1 MKPYCKIP
9 LGQARVGSDQGE
21 FMKLFN
27 YCRYSTQIALCGLL
41 LATGL
46 WGCESQD
53 PARQMAPIKKNIPL
67 KTVVLGIEGMVCD
80 ACAQSISTAL
90 LKLNGVQECTTSF
103 AEKSA
108 RIAFAP
114 EKIQIEEISLTVQS
128 LGYQPG
134 SVRTS
139 GEPTKRPPAVGG
151 PPMAKDSAS
160 PAP

>member
-9 LGQARVGSDQGE
+9 LGQARVGADQGE

-53 PARQMAPIKKNIPL
+53 SARHMAPVKTETPM
-67 KTVVLGIEGMVCD
+67 KTVVLAIGGMVCD
-80 ACAQSISTAL
+80 ACAQSISAAL
-90 LKLNGVQECTTSF
+90 LKLDGVQDCTTSF

-134 SVRTS
+134 TVRKS
-139 GEPTKRPPAVGG
+139 GEPTKRSPAVSA

-160 PAP
+160 LTP